1 MQDFFPDEN
10 GTPHFSPPH
19 NPPHNPID
27 NRGEMAFP
35 MPTLGMKT
43 TFANQLK
50 MPAPVNGSLAIWT
63 RVSGHPGSVGRKF

>member
-19 NPPHNPID
+19 NPID
-27 NRGEMAFP
+27 KRGEMAFP

-43 TFANQLK
+43 TFAKQLK
-50 MPAPVNGSLAIWT
+50 MHAPVNGCYAIWT
-63 RVSGHPGSVGRKF
+63 RVSGHLGSVGRKF